1 VVPTSRSAADA
12 GVPDGRERARGGKRQ
27 AERDGKRARAP
38 SPTCIYWGSGTSR
51 SVSGGEE
58 GDLVPRCGTWG
69 ESPPV
74 PPQCLPSAASRALAW
89 SETHRQG
96 CMGSRSQERK
106 SWGRRWATFWGQER
120 ASTVADWLAAWWR
133 QRSWTPRTADAR
145 SPVSGELSE
154 ARSRKPKLDGRFWL
168 GHLGGPD
175 WEPGRGRS
183 AECGERVPS
192 RRLHGRF
199 ENVRGKY
206 QGELEG

>member
-1 VVPTSRSAADA
+1 MVGNGRAEERGKLSGMGNGRVLPARLVFIGDREPA
-12 GVPDGRERARGGKRQ
+12 GRCRVE
-27 AERDGKRARAP
+27 KRAISSQGAEP
-38 SPTCIYWGSGTSR
+38 GASP
-51 SVSGGEE
+51 
-58 GDLVPRCGTWG
+58 PRC
-69 ESPPV
+69 

-106 SWGRRWATFWGQER
+106 SWGWRWATFWGQER